1 MTGAGRGP
9 AKRIC
14 QGFVCLRPARKSA
27 PVQESKSLLRGK
39 LWRCRPARVA
49 QVGCKPSFCSL
60 TCLVKHGMC
69 CPLQG
74 KFLPKFCEGF
84 SGPGAPA
91 TWAVAQ
97 KGVCVGTPLDRDSPL
112 DRCDLFHLKKFSAG
126 HKYKPCV
133 TSSAAAIGFRST
145 CPRHP
150 LSTTCGGCEATT
162 KGRWPV
168 GFVSRMQQSA
178 GVVRVV

>member
-1 MTGAGRGP
+1 MRDEVLLTDLSGLCLSQTCAQECAGA
-9 AKRIC
+9 RI
-14 QGFVCLRPARKSA
+14 QKSH
-27 PVQESKSLLRGK
+27 LHGK

-60 TCLVKHGMC
+60 TCLSKHGMC

-97 KGVCVGTPLDRDSPL
+97 KGVCVETPLDRDSPL
-112 DRCDLFHLKKFSAG
+112 DRCDFFHLKKFSAG
-126 HKYKPCV
+126 
-133 TSSAAAIGFRST
+133 TSTNLVSLRPLLPLASAAPVLVIHCRRPAVVARQLPS
-145 CPRHP
+145 
-150 LSTTCGGCEATT
+150 GG
-162 KGRWPV
+162 G
-168 GFVSRMQQSA
+168 Q
-178 GVVRVV
+178 